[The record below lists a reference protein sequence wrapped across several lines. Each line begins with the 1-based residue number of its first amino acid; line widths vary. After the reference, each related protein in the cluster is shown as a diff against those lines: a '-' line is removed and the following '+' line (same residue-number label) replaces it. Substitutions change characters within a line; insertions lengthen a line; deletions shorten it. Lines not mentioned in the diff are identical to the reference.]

1 MPREFNGLLTTFR
14 MPLFFLVTGYLFSY
28 SKYALDF
35 KGLFKNRSLSL
46 LLPYLSACI
55 LFYFVK
61 IAQKYVEGNLTSATW
76 YELILSALY
85 GNGSSLSKLSAA
97 PLWFLVSLFC
107 ATMIFWGTSKLLNN
121 LSFSVQSIVYLAIGS
136 IGFIISKY
144 IELPWGIDVAIVAQ
158 PFMFLGQHFKKIGLL
173 NKIKFFEIS
182 TLIVLVIFVANYFI
196 NSSVDM
202 NERVYNNLL
211 LFYVG
216 GISGSILAFKLTK
229 ILVLNKTI
237 VNIFSYLGANSLMI
251 LLFHSHGLTASSIL
265 LRQISPN
272 TLPFEW
278 AVCIVMSIC
287 ISLTIAQII
296 NKFSTLNFIFN
307 GKGAFKPSI
316 ANEKTCYPNTTQ

>member
-1 MPREFNGLLTTFR
+1 MPRDINGFLTTFR

-28 SKYALDF
+28 SKYAFNF
-35 KGLFKNRSLSL
+35 KGLFKNRSMSL

-55 LFYFVK
+55 VFYFIK
-61 IAQKYVEGNLTSATW
+61 MAQKYFEGNLTSSTW

-85 GNGSSLSKLSAA
+85 GNGSSLSNISAA

-107 ATMIFWGTSKLLNN
+107 AAMVFWGTLRLLNN
-121 LSFSVQSIVYLAIGS
+121 LSIAMQSVVYLTIGL

-144 IELPWGIDVAIVAQ
+144 IALPWGLDIALVAQ
-158 PFMFLGQHFKKIGLL
+158 PFMFLGQHFKKIQLV
-173 NKIKFFEIS
+173 NRIKFFEIS
-182 TLIVLVIFVANYFI
+182 TLITLIVFVATYFT

-216 GISGSILAFKLTK
+216 GFSGSILVFKLTK
-229 ILVLNKTI
+229 LLVLNKTV

-251 LLFHSHGLTASSIL
+251 LIFHSHGLTASSII
-265 LRQISPN
+265 LRKVSSA

-278 AVCIVMSIC
+278 AILIAMSVC
-287 ISLTIAQII
+287 ISLIIATII
-296 NKFSTLNFIFN
+296 
-307 GKGAFKPSI
+307 GKVPILSFMFKGKRSPRLSISVKKIGNPSV
-316 ANEKTCYPNTTQ
+316 T